1 MKSATDKDLFTLL
14 GKFKQQQKMPP
25 IENWNPTREGEIDI
39 LINAK
44 GEWFHEG
51 GYFERQDLARL
62 FASILRREGEHYYL
76 VTPSDKL
83 KIQVEDVPFSVVL
96 MNITDE
102 GISFITSLGDEVKVN
117 SEHPIEFR
125 KTTDLIPYVMIRN
138 NLWAKLNQS
147 TYYQLMDL
155 AEETADGYVIRSGDY
170 EVKIPE

>member
-1 MKSATDKDLFTLL
+1 MTSATDKDLFNLL

-25 IENWNPTREGEIDI
+25 VESWNPTREGEIDI
-39 LINAK
+39 LINSK

-62 FASILRREGEHYYL
+62 FASILRREGDTYYL
-76 VTPSDKL
+76 VTPVDKL

-96 MNITDE
+96 MNVTDE

-125 KTTDLIPYVMIRN
+125 KTKDLVPYVLIRK

-147 TYYQLMDL
+147 TYYELMDL
-155 AEETADGYVIRSGDY
+155 VEETADGYVIRSGDY
-170 EVKIPE
+170 EVKIPS